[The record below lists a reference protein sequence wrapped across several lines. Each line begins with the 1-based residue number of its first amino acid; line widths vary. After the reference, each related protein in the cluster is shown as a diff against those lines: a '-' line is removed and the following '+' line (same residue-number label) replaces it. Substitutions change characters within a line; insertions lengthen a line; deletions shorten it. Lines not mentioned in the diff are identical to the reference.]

1 MQQDFHYYATYAAA
15 CLAGY
20 SHEESLTIGYSDEM
34 CDHFTPSF
42 LEYINAPLESATT
55 QDKIDLANSRTD
67 RIGLQEITRIWASF
81 HFLPG
86 NLEARPGRAS
96 KGYRQ
101 KYALICNPNGS
112 LVADIVNLA
121 KGESLQHVGIAMHT
135 LADTWAHRYFA
146 GTPSVVINNM
156 PLGAVEIVTEDG
168 RTFERPISFGLST
181 GGDDLENSRY
191 ISSPYQ
197 PDENGI
203 FNLGHGHCGHLPDY
217 GFIRYRYTPSWGNY
231 GEVLKDNPKEYYN
244 AFCQMVYAM
253 RYLRGD
259 IRAFELDRYDYDLV
273 APYKD
278 QIDAILAKRQLDASQ
293 DWKAF
298 GESISGH
305 QIDAFDE
312 ALYINEYMG
321 VSEAEKED
329 TFIGRFVLGALAQKS
344 IVTNR
349 IYRTGNRLAGRS
361 IELVKDDI
369 FRGITAYMHLFEHR
383 RKQL

>member
-20 SHEESLTIGYSDEM
+20 THEESLAIGYSDEM

-42 LEYINAPLESATT
+42 LEYINAPVESATT
-55 QDKIDLANSRTD
+55 QSNADLANARTD
-67 RIGLQEITRIWASF
+67 RIGLQEVTRIWASF

-86 NLEARPGRAS
+86 NLEADPGRCS
-96 KGYRQ
+96 KRYRQ
-101 KYALICNPNGS
+101 KYALICNPNGT
-112 LVADIVNLA
+112 LVADIVNCA

-146 GTPSVVINNM
+146 GTPSVVINSM
-156 PLGAVEIVTEDG
+156 PRGAVEIVTENG
-168 RTFERPISFGLST
+168 QTFERPISFGLSR
-181 GGDDLENSRY
+181 GGDDLDTSRY
-191 ISSPYQ
+191 ISTPYQ
-197 PDENGI
+197 PGENAI

-217 GFIRYRYTPSWGNY
+217 GFIRYRYRPSWGDY

-259 IRAFELDRYDYDLV
+259 ISTFELDRYDYDLV
-273 APYKD
+273 APYKA

-298 GESISGH
+298 GEGISG
-305 QIDAFDE
+305 QEIVAFDE
-312 ALYINEYMG
+312 ARYLDEYKG
-321 VSEAEKED
+321 VSEAGKDD
-329 TFIGRFVLGALAQKS
+329 TFIGRIVLGALSQKS
-344 IVTNR
+344 VVTNR

-361 IELVKDDI
+361 IEVSDGVFK
-369 FRGITAYMHLFEHR
+369 GMSAYKLIAECQR
-383 RKQL
+383 RQS